1 MKNIYFTLLILL
13 AAGDT
18 QAQGIIT
25 TIAGNTVTQYIGDG
39 WPATNYSLAQ
49 PSGMCVD
56 GAGNVYVSDFAD
68 HRIRKIDT
76 HDTLFTISGDGTAG
90 YTGDGGP
97 FAAAVYRNPSGICM
111 DAAENLYIC
120 EWYNDVVRKVNRSTG
135 IITTVCGM
143 GMGGFAGDGAAATAA
158 HMETPKGICVD
169 HAGNLYVADY
179 GNHRIRKVDAIT
191 GIITTV
197 AGTGVAGYS
206 GDNGPATAAK
216 IAYPNAISA
225 DSMGNIFIS
234 DYGNNRIRKIAAG
247 TGEISTYAGTGV
259 MGYTGDGGAAVAA
272 KLVRPNSVHISRNG
286 NLYIS
291 DNGNNVI
298 RKVSPDG
305 IIITVAGNGSFGF
318 AGDNGPATNATFNGP
333 SAVFTDAAENLYI
346 ADGEA
351 STVRKVTP
359 IVNAIT
365 EVSEPAQ
372 FMVYPNPSSGA
383 FTLQASKVVG
393 SPAVLQIYNA
403 LGQVVYTQHFA
414 AQYANID
421 LSQQPPGAYYLT
433 VRSGGAAYTEQ
444 LLLVK

>member
-1 MKNIYFTLLILL
+1 
-13 AAGDT
+13 
-18 QAQGIIT
+18 
-25 TIAGNTVTQYIGDG
+25 
-39 WPATNYSLAQ
+39 
-49 PSGMCVD
+49 MCVD
-56 GAGNVYVSDFAD
+56 AAGNIYVTDFAD
-68 HRIRKIDT
+68 HRIRKVDT
-76 HDTLFTISGDGTAG
+76 HDTLFTISGNGSAG

-135 IITTVCGM
+135 IITTICGM
-143 GMGGFAGDGAAATAA
+143 GMGGFAGDGGPATAA

-169 HAGNLYVADY
+169 RYGNLYVADY

-206 GDNGPATAAK
+206 GDNGAATAAK
-216 IAYPNAISA
+216 IAYPNGITV
-225 DSMGNIFIS
+225 DTIGNVFIS
-234 DYGNNRIRKIAAG
+234 DYGNNRIRKIASG

-259 MGYTGDGGAAVAA
+259 MGYTGDGGAAVSA
-272 KLVRPNSVHISRNG
+272 KMVRPNAVHISRNG

-305 IIITVAGNGSFGF
+305 IITTVAGNGSFGF

-333 SAVFTDAAENLYI
+333 SAVFADAAENLYI

-351 STVRKVTP
+351 STIRKVTP
-359 IVNAIT
+359 IVNAVT
-365 EVSEPAQ
+365 DVSAPAQ
-372 FMVYPNPSSGA
+372 FLVYPNPSSGEV
-383 FTLQASKVVG
+383 TLKASKTG
-393 SPAVLQIYNA
+393 ASPSILQIYNA
-403 LGQVVYTQHFA
+403 VGQIVHTQQFA
-414 AQYANID
+414 AQYATID
-421 LSQQPPGAYYLT
+421 LSAQPSGVYYLT
-433 VRSGGAAYTEQ
+433 VRCDGAAYTEK